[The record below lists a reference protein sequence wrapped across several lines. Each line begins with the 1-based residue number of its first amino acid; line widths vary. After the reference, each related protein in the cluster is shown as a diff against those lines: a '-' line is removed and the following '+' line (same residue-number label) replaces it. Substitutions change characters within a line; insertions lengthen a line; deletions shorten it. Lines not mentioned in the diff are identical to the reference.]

1 MTEEGGVGCPD
12 VERQDFMIRA
22 VCKSGIMENGG
33 LGVHRV
39 REQCEKGEW

>member
-22 VCKSGIMENGG
+22 VSKSGIIENGG

-39 REQCEKGEW
+39 REQYETGEF